1 MDDTGIA
8 IFSKKE
14 DLAPDLKAS
23 NVETTQRK
31 VRRFPIDATSEE
43 VLNFSC

>member
-23 NVETTQRK
+23 NVETTRRK
-31 VRRFPIDATSEE
+31 VRRDFLLMQPAKKY
-43 VLNFSC
+43 